1 MKTAGIELSTPNVLV
16 DLDKYNFSNFVD
28 RLKCFHELL
37 IAPPA
42 ATRAFLRSYIIAGC
56 RMFGCETGFVG
67 QRIGGVVRIVACE
80 SNLDSLFDGQLLQM
94 NEPLVESILS
104 GNKVGLSKSVMNVS
118 FRSLNLSYNGT
129 NIQNLIAETIDVYDD
144 VFGVVCFLSTNRI
157 RKYDQEDFESIELMA
172 KGVAKM
178 IELQNNLKDQ
188 RNESSSFATP
198 GVKHFDD
205 YLLQARLPETYGVAG
220 KVVDVLKS
228 RVGKS
233 PLGIGDVA
241 DELGLSKRTL
251 QRRLQQQDI
260 SFAELR
266 DKVRFHY
273 AIEFLIEQSASIDNI
288 SSALDFSD
296 RTSFTNAFKRWTGLS
311 PSTFRK
317 LFRDY
322 A

>member
-1 MKTAGIELSTPNVLV
+1 
-16 DLDKYNFSNFVD
+16 
-28 RLKCFHELL
+28 
-37 IAPPA
+37 
-42 ATRAFLRSYIIAGC
+42 
-56 RMFGCETGFVG
+56 MFGCETGFVG
-67 QRIGGVVRIVACE
+67 QRIGGVVRILACE
-80 SNLDSLFDGQLLQM
+80 SSLESLFDGQLLEM
-94 NEPLVESILS
+94 DEPLIGAILS
-104 GNKVGLSKSVMNVS
+104 SNKVGFSKSVTNVS
-118 FRSLNLSYNGT
+118 LRSLNLSYNGR
-129 NIQNLIAETIDVYDD
+129 NIQNLIADTINVYDD
-144 VFGVVCFLSTNRI
+144 VFGVVCFLSTNRV
-157 RKYDQEDFESIELMA
+157 RKYNQEDFETIEMMA

-178 IELQNNLKDQ
+178 IELQNNDKDQ
-188 RNESSSFATP
+188 RGESSEFATP

-205 YLLQARLPETYGVAG
+205 YLLQARLPDTFGVAT
-220 KVVDVLKS
+220 KVIEVLKS

-233 PLGIGDVA
+233 GLGIGDVSE
-241 DELGLSKRTL
+241 ELGLSKRTL

-273 AIEFLIEQSASIDNI
+273 SIEFLIEQSASIDNI